1 MPKVYT
7 YFNNKDY
14 AAFQKTAKKLG
25 VSEYE
30 LLQGGVKLYIKIYTK
45 QTAKEFWDIMS
56 NAP

>member
-7 YFNNKDY
+7 YFNQKDY
-14 AAFQKTAKKLG
+14 EQFRKVAKKLG

-30 LLQGGVKLYIKIYTK
+30 LLQGGIRIYIKVYAK